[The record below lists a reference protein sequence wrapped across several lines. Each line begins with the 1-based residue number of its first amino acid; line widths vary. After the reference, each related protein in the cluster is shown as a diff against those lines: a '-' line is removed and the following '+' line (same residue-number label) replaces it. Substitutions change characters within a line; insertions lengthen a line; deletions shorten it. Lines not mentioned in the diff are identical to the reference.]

1 MERLIALDLLT
12 SNLTE
17 AEQLCRDWM
26 RRDPTSSHPVWLLGR
41 VRLTNHKWDEAL
53 KLFQRAA
60 AADPKNAEYQF
71 ALGSVYAGQPSRAN
85 WELAARC
92 YGQAV
97 TLQPDDAH
105 YRQNLGIAL
114 QNIGQLEGARR
125 QFLRA
130 MDLDV
135 NQSAPLNNVVQVA
148 RGLKQ
153 FDQVEF
159 WAPLVREVEERLRE
173 ELPSWKKVWDSPQDP
188 AGYMPLAQF
197 LARTGELRKARNIL
211 AQAVALKPDPAARRQ
226 LAILQRT
233 LDVQG

>member
-1 MERLIALDLLT
+1 
-12 SNLTE
+12 
-17 AEQLCRDWM
+17 
-26 RRDPTSSHPVWLLGR
+26 
-41 VRLTNHKWDEAL
+41 
-53 KLFQRAA
+53 
-60 AADPKNAEYQF
+60 
-71 ALGSVYAGQPSRAN
+71 
-85 WELAARC
+85 

-97 TLQPDDAH
+97 TLAPEEAR

-114 QNIGQLEGARR
+114 QNLGRLEGARR

-130 MDLDV
+130 LDLDV

-153 FDQVEF
+153 FDQAEF
-159 WAPLVREVEERLRE
+159 WAPLVREGERRRRDA
-173 ELPSWKKVWDSPQDP
+173 LPSGKRGWDQPQDP
-188 AGYMPLAQF
+188 AGYQPLAQF

-211 AQAVALKPDPAARRQ
+211 EQAVALKPDPAAQRQ